1 MNRLSSFS
9 VILVFVVLM
18 IIGAGVT
25 PLLNIQY
32 TPTQKKNEIAISYS
46 WQGASAKVL
55 EMEVTSKIEG
65 IVSSIQGCR
74 NIESHSAKGSGRV
87 TAQFKK
93 GADMEMIRFEIATM
107 IRQIYKNFPDGVTY
121 PALSASSA
129 GDIKEA
135 ILTFTVNADLPTQEI
150 DTYIQDH
157 IIKDLALVEGVNSVD
172 LSGATPFYRELSFI
186 PQMLSAYKLKISDIE
201 SAVRNSLGEYDIVG
215 SVDNVGILLKHNA
228 DIRKLEE
235 IPLKSVDG
243 RIIRVGDVAT
253 VLFKEKQPTIYR
265 RINGLNTINIDV
277 YPEKYVNTL
286 DVCAQVKER
295 MTALSQNFPDKFS
308 VIIASDVSV
317 TLKEELN
324 KIYVRTI
331 LSLVILLLFV
341 LIVSRSFKYLAV
353 ISFAL
358 FANIFIS
365 FIFYVL
371 FDMEIHLYSLA
382 GITVSLGI
390 IIDTAIVMAA
400 HYGYYKNRS
409 VFIAILAAQLTS
421 IGALVVVFLLPE
433 SARANLTDFVGV
445 VIINLVVSL
454 FIAAFLIPALVDSTS
469 LQEKKGFS
477 GVANKRH
484 IVKINRL
491 YAKYI
496 HYGKKYMWVSFVLLF
511 FGFGIPIDK
520 LPTRMDYTKGKGVNG
535 TGTKLDS
542 AVVDL
547 YNNTFGSNFY
557 INKLKRPM
565 EKVFGGSWRLF
576 NKNNASSGYYR
587 EPARPVL
594 SITASLP
601 DGCTIGQLNEVVKSM
616 ENYLS
621 KFDEIDIFRT
631 SITSYKNASI
641 QVHFKKDI
649 EHGYIPLVIKNE
661 VISKAADFGGANWSV
676 SGLDDNR
683 FSNVIGGGYKSE
695 RIKITGYNYEEL
707 YRYCQNCA
715 AKLAQNARVKDPEIR
730 GRVSSFASLSQ
741 NEYFIEHDHSKLA
754 HYELTLQD
762 TYGTLKEQLYMSNLA
777 QYYEDGVKQ
786 TVEMVSANASEFD
799 VWNLA
804 NEYITIGDKQMR
816 FSDIGQIAKRN
827 SGNEIF
833 RENQQYRLYV
843 AYDYV
848 GTSEQSRR
856 VRNREIKRLNEEVLP
871 IGYKAEEDQN
881 MYGGGASGK
890 SQVLLLLIVVAVI
903 YFVCAVLFESLLFP
917 LIVIGLIPVSIIGV
931 FLSFAITGYT
941 FDQGGFASLVMLAG
955 IVVNAG
961 IYLLNEYR
969 DQQQHSAGQQDT
981 DQHSTGQQDAAQ
993 NTRLYIKAFNH
1004 KIIPI
1009 LLTVLSTVLGL
1020 IPFLMDGASEVFW
1033 FAFAIGTMG
1042 GLLFSLIALVFFM
1055 PIWVPMKKRS

>member
-18 IIGAGVT
+18 IIGAGVA

-32 TPTQKKNEIAISYS
+32 TPTQKKNEISISFS
-46 WQGASAKVL
+46 WQGASAKVI

-65 IVSSIQGCR
+65 IVSAIQGCR
-74 NIESHSAKGSGRV
+74 NIESHSAKGSGKV

-107 IRQIYKNFPDGVTY
+107 LRQIYKSFPDGVTY

-129 GDIKEA
+129 GDERQS

-157 IIKDLALVEGVNSVD
+157 IIKELALVDGVNSVD
-172 LSGATPFYRELSFI
+172 LSGATPFYRELSFV

-201 SAVRNSLGEYDIVG
+201 AAVRNSLGEYDIVG
-215 SVDNVGILLKHNA
+215 SVNNVGILLKHNA

-243 RIIRVGDVAT
+243 CIIRVGDVAT
-253 VLFKEKQPTIYR
+253 VLLKEKQPTIYR

-317 TLKEELN
+317 ALKEELN

-409 VFIAILAAQLTS
+409 VFISILAAQLTS

-454 FIAAFLIPALVDSTS
+454 FIAALLIPALVDSTS
-469 LQEKKGFS
+469 LQERKGFS
-477 GVANKRH
+477 GIANRRH
-484 IVKINRL
+484 IVKFNRL

-496 HYGKKYMWVSFVLLF
+496 HYGKKYMWVTFVVLF

-520 LPTRMDYTKGKGVNG
+520 LPTRMEYNKPSVARAGDRGSFSSR
-535 TGTKLDS
+535 LDS
-542 AVVDL
+542 A
-547 YNNTFGSNFY
+547 
-557 INKLKRPM
+557 
-565 EKVFGGSWRLF
+565 
-576 NKNNASSGYYR
+576 
-587 EPARPVL
+587 
-594 SITASLP
+594 
-601 DGCTIGQLNEVVKSM
+601 
-616 ENYLS
+616 
-621 KFDEIDIFRT
+621 
-631 SITSYKNASI
+631 
-641 QVHFKKDI
+641 
-649 EHGYIPLVIKNE
+649 
-661 VISKAADFGGANWSV
+661 
-676 SGLDDNR
+676 
-683 FSNVIGGGYKSE
+683 
-695 RIKITGYNYEEL
+695 
-707 YRYCQNCA
+707 
-715 AKLAQNARVKDPEIR
+715 
-730 GRVSSFASLSQ
+730 
-741 NEYFIEHDHSKLA
+741 
-754 HYELTLQD
+754 
-762 TYGTLKEQLYMSNLA
+762 
-777 QYYEDGVKQ
+777 
-786 TVEMVSANASEFD
+786 
-799 VWNLA
+799 
-804 NEYITIGDKQMR
+804 
-816 FSDIGQIAKRN
+816 
-827 SGNEIF
+827 
-833 RENQQYRLYV
+833 
-843 AYDYV
+843 
-848 GTSEQSRR
+848 
-856 VRNREIKRLNEEVLP
+856 
-871 IGYKAEEDQN
+871 
-881 MYGGGASGK
+881 
-890 SQVLLLLIVVAVI
+890 
-903 YFVCAVLFESLLFP
+903 FV
-917 LIVIGLIPVSIIGV
+917 
-931 FLSFAITGYT
+931 
-941 FDQGGFASLVMLAG
+941 
-955 IVVNAG
+955 
-961 IYLLNEYR
+961 
-969 DQQQHSAGQQDT
+969 
-981 DQHSTGQQDAAQ
+981 
-993 NTRLYIKAFNH
+993 
-1004 KIIPI
+1004 
-1009 LLTVLSTVLGL
+1009 
-1020 IPFLMDGASEVFW
+1020 
-1033 FAFAIGTMG
+1033 
-1042 GLLFSLIALVFFM
+1042 
-1055 PIWVPMKKRS
+1055 